1 MPVNT
6 SLSKTTSR
14 TLPEREVARRVAAQ
28 LPAILLPADQRAPN
42 PNAKKPLSSLV
53 YDLSAQASD
62 TEGICTQRYVWF
74 DFTPVAA
81 DADADTD
88 VHVSDLSTG
97 LKIIALNKP
106 GKYAG
111 LDDAQQKKAEKLCR
125 EAGIT
130 PAYAVFR
137 AEGAGPGIAAL
148 KAFEALQDA
157 LQRTVDFPIDCGNKN
172 PADQGCRAG
181 LAKLTPR
188 AIDQVGG
195 CGRDRAKPLYNVC
208 WEVWAGDYT
217 LRIFVNEKGVPQ
229 YALVDELVVMSHT
242 RID

>member
-1 MPVNT
+1 MPANT

-14 TLPEREVARRVAAQ
+14 TLPERDVARRITAQ
-28 LPAILLPADQRAPN
+28 LPAILLPADLRAPN
-42 PNAKKPLSSLV
+42 PNAKRPLSSVV
-53 YDLSAQASD
+53 YDLPAQASD

-88 VHVSDLSTG
+88 VRVSDLSTG
-97 LKIIALNKP
+97 LKIIVPNKP
-106 GKYAG
+106 GEYAR
-111 LDDAQQKKAEKLCR
+111 LDDAQQKEAEKLCR
-125 EAGIT
+125 EAGMT
-130 PAYAVFR
+130 PAYAIFR
-137 AEGAGPGIAAL
+137 AEGAGLGIAAL

-157 LQRTVDFPIDCGNKN
+157 LQRTVDFPVDCGSKN
-172 PADQGCRAG
+172 PTDQSCRAG
-181 LAKLTPR
+181 LAKLTPH
-188 AIDQVGG
+188 AIDEVSD
-195 CGRDRAKPLYNVC
+195 CGRDRVKPLYNVC

-217 LRIFVNEKGVPQ
+217 LRIFVDAAGVPQ